1 MTVSIKKW
9 GNSLALRIPKD
20 VAKTL
25 HIENNSTLELHIEDG
40 KMVVEPQKDNLL
52 ERLVSRIDTDNL
64 HNEIDTG
71 KALGNEVW

>member
-25 HIENNSTLELHIEDG
+25 HIENDSVLELRIENG
-40 KMVVEPQKDNLL
+40 TMIVEPQKDRLL
-52 ERLVSRIDTDNL
+52 EHLVSQIDANNL
-64 HNEIDTG
+64 HREVTTG
-71 KALGNEVW
+71 ESVGNEEW